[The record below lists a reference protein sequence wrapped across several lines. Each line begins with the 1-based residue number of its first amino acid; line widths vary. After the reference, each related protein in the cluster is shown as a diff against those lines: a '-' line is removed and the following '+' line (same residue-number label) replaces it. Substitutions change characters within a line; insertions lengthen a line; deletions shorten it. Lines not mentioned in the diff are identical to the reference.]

1 MKNTIKLVSIA
12 AIALSIT
19 SCGNDKKN
27 ETEND
32 SLEPVVSVENEL
44 ANEPMGNPGQNELET
59 STRSTEMRID
69 KATLSFKNSA
79 SKGVW
84 DAYNAV
90 RVALIASDAEKTK
103 QQAANL
109 AIIFDESN
117 AKLKSAA
124 EAIATTEDLEA
135 QRKAFSQ
142 FSNAVQAYF
151 RKNISAGTLYKQHCP
166 MALNGKGADWLSNE
180 STIENPYYGDKMMN
194 CGSVTATITK

>member
-32 SLEPVVSVENEL
+32 SLEPVISVENEV
-44 ANEPMGNPGQNELET
+44 ANEPMGNPGQKELET
-59 STRSTEMRID
+59 SNSSTEMRID
-69 KATLSFKNSA
+69 KAALSFKNSA

-124 EAIATTEDLEA
+124 EAIAITEDLDA

-151 RKNISAGTLYKQHCP
+151 RKNINAGTLYKQHCP

>member
-1 MKNTIKLVSIA
+1 MKNTIKLVGIA

-32 SLEPVVSVENEL
+32 SLESVISVENEV
-44 ANEPMGNPGQNELET
+44 ANEPMGNPGQKELET
-59 STRSTEMRID
+59 SNRSTEMRID
-69 KATLSFKNSA
+69 KAALSFKNSA

-84 DAYNAV
+84 DAYNSV

-124 EAIATTEDLEA
+124 EAIAITEDLDA

-151 RKNISAGTLYKQHCP
+151 RKNINAGTLYKQHCP

>member
-1 MKNTIKLVSIA
+1 MKNTIKLVTIA

-32 SLEPVVSVENEL
+32 SLEPVVSVENEV
-44 ANEPMGNPGQNELET
+44 ANEPMGNPGQKELET
-59 STRSTEMRID
+59 SNSSTEMRID
-69 KATLSFKNSA
+69 KAALSFKNSA

-124 EAIATTEDLEA
+124 EAIAITEDLDA

-151 RKNISAGTLYKQHCP
+151 RKNINAGTLYKQHCP

>member
-27 ETEND
+27 ETGND
-32 SLEPVVSVENEL
+32 SLEPVISVENEV
-44 ANEPMGNPGQNELET
+44 ANEPMGNPGQKELET
-59 STRSTEMRID
+59 SNSSTEMRID
-69 KATLSFKNSA
+69 KAALSFKNSA

-84 DAYNAV
+84 DAYNSV

-124 EAIATTEDLEA
+124 EAIAITEDLDA

-151 RKNISAGTLYKQHCP
+151 RKNINAGTLYKQHCP

>member
-32 SLEPVVSVENEL
+32 SLEPVVSVENEV

-69 KATLSFKNSA
+69 KAALSFKNSA

-124 EAIATTEDLEA
+124 EAIAITEDLDA

-151 RKNISAGTLYKQHCP
+151 RKNINAGTLYKQHCP